1 MYRQTDDRKVWYEW
15 MVEVFFVEHSVS
27 SSTSTVL
34 SPVMSGGRIA
44 SPGVE
49 GSKGRSNDAEG
60 AQRTCGTPRRV
71 KVGMSELHS
80 SIKEGC
86 LM

>member
-15 MVEVFFVEHSVS
+15 MVEVFSVEHPVS
-27 SSTSTVL
+27 HSTSTVL
-34 SPVMSGGRIA
+34 SPVMSGGRTV

-49 GSKGRSNDAEG
+49 TCKGKDGN
-60 AQRTCGTPRRV
+60 PRRV